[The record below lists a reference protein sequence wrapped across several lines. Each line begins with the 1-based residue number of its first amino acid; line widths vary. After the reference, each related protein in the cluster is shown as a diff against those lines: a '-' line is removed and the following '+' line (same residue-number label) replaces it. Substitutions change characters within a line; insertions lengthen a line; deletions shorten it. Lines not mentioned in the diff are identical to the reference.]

1 MQGTKLT
8 FRSKED
14 AIHFSEK
21 QGESFII
28 VEVSNVDSVW
38 YCCQVG
44 ITMCKLQVIYHDIVY
59 LHLFQPTGNS
69 QEDTPEELCGELRV

>member
-21 QGESFII
+21 QGEVFVI

-38 YCCQVG
+38 FCCQVG
-44 ITMCKLQVIYHDIVY
+44 ITMCMLQVIYHDIVY
-59 LHLFQPTGNS
+59 LHLFQSTGNS
-69 QEDTPEELCGELRV
+69 QEDTTQELCGELRV

>member
-21 QGESFII
+21 QGESFVI

-38 YCCQVG
+38 FCCQVG
-44 ITMCKLQVIYHDIVY
+44 ITMCMLQAIYHDIVY
-59 LHLFQPTGNS
+59 LHLFQSTRNS
-69 QEDTPEELCGELRV
+69 QEDTTQELCGELRV